1 MKIVIA
7 DSTSLISLIIVNKLD
22 LIEKSLGEYFI
33 PEAVWNE
40 LSNYSNPNFDIRKI
54 PEINNH
60 VIKIKTK
67 NYLHSIMD
75 LGESEAVT
83 LYNEMD
89 ADYLLTDDNK
99 ARQIAESI
107 GVNCIGSI
115 GILIK
120 SKEKGLLF
128 ELRHIFKIWLKSGRF
143 FSKNLLNQIL
153 KKYNEEQL

>member
-7 DSTSLISLIIVNKLD
+7 DTTSLISLLLVDKLD
-22 LIEKSLGEYFI
+22 LIEKSLGQYFI

-40 LSNYSNPNFDIRKI
+40 LSNYSNPNFDLRNFHDIK
-54 PEINNH
+54 NH
-60 VIKIKTK
+60 VIKIQTK

-83 LYNEMD
+83 LYNEIG
-89 ADYLLTDDNK
+89 ADFLLTDDNK

-115 GILIK
+115 GLLIK
-120 SKEKGLLF
+120 SKESGLLT
-128 ELRHIFKIWLKSGRF
+128 ELRNIFEIWFKNGRY
-143 FSKNLLNQIL
+143 FSKYFLNEIL
-153 KKYNEEQL
+153 KKYNEEQI

>member
-1 MKIVIA
+1 LKVVIA
-7 DSTSLISLIIVNKLD
+7 DTTSLISLILVDKLD
-22 LIEKSLGEYFI
+22 LVEKSLGQYFI

-40 LSNYSNPNFDIRKI
+40 LLNYSIPKFDIRKF
-54 PEINNH
+54 PEIKNH
-60 VIKIKTK
+60 VIKIRTK

-89 ADYLLTDDNK
+89 ADFLLTDDNK

-115 GILIK
+115 GLLIK
-120 SKEKGLLF
+120 SKEKGLLT
-128 ELRHIFKIWLKSGRF
+128 ELRNIFEIWVKSGRY
-143 FSKNLLNQIL
+143 FSKNFLNEIL
-153 KKYNEEQL
+153 KKYNEEQI